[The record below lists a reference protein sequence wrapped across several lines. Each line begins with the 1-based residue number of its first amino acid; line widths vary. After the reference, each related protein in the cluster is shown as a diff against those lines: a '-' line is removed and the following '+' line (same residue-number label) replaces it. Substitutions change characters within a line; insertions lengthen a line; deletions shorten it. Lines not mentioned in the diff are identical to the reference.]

1 MNEELSC
8 WDIINKILYLNR
20 LVSAPSPKVL
30 AMDDVEFD
38 AIKAALKLVKA
49 GHAKRID
56 VNDKISVYKAGAVT
70 RIDIKD

>member
-1 MNEELSC
+1 MNDELET
-8 WDIINKILYLNR
+8 WNTINKMLYLNR
-20 LVSAPSPKVL
+20 LISTPSPKGLV
-30 AMDDVEFD
+30 MEDVEFD

-56 VNDKISVYKAGAVT
+56 VNDKISVYKAGNVT

>member
-1 MNEELSC
+1 MNDELSC

-20 LVSAPSPKVL
+20 LVSAPSPKGFVMED
-30 AMDDVEFD
+30 AEFD

-56 VNDKISVYKAGAVT
+56 VNDKISVYKAGSVT

>member
-1 MNEELSC
+1 MNDELSA

-20 LVSAPSPKVL
+20 LVSTPSPKGL
-30 AMDDVEFD
+30 IMEDIEFD
-38 AIKAALKLVKA
+38 AVKAALSLVRA

-56 VNDKISVYKAGAVT
+56 VNDKISVYKAGNVT

>member
-1 MNEELSC
+1 MNDKLTALE
-8 WDIINKILYLNR
+8 IIEKRRYLNR
-20 LVSAPSPKVL
+20 LVSTPSPKGLV
-30 AMDDVEFD
+30 MEDVEFD

-56 VNDKISVYKAGAVT
+56 VNDKISVYKAGNVT